1 MLHAPLAAACGIIIP
16 NVARFGG
23 FVVQHQVSVA
33 SSEAMVQELQI
44 GQGAHVEVTI
54 DFDPSQ
60 QASKGAVGELL
71 EWIVPAALAS
81 AVPDSA
87 TYPYEAMTVSVGPNL
102 ILEEFTVNRRID
114 IGDDQVDLSPLFQ
127 FLCPT
132 SNAGQQVCDWLWV
145 QGNAPNSISPPNI
158 VALDDSVVVGAQ
170 KGVNLILTAE
180 STALSGPSV
189 PLQPGGEQD
198 MSPLTENSVLVL
210 DLIDLTAGG
219 GVITDPNKAVVAQIR
234 LYVAIDTAEVS
245 YSPTGGAVPA
255 LSRRGGA
262 VLVLGVLALGLISLS
277 VPGRRLSR

>member
-1 MLHAPLAAACGIIIP
+1 
-16 NVARFGG
+16 
-23 FVVQHQVSVA
+23 
-33 SSEAMVQELQI
+33 MVQELEI

-54 DFDPSQ
+54 DFDASQ

-127 FLCPT
+127 VLCPS
-132 SNAGQQVCDWLWV
+132 SNAGQQVCDWVWV
-145 QGNAPNSISPPNI
+145 QGNAPNSVYPPDF
-158 VALDDSVVVGAQ
+158 VALDDGVVEGAQ

-189 PLQPGGEQD
+189 PVQPSGEQD

-210 DLIDLTAGG
+210 DLIDVSQGG
-219 GVITDPNKAVVAQIR
+219 GVITNPDKGVVALIR
-234 LYVAIDTAEVS
+234 LYVIIDTAEVS
-245 YSPTGGAVPA
+245 YSPAGGAVPA
-255 LSRRGGA
+255 LSDQGGA
-262 VLVLGVLALGLISLS
+262 VLVLVVLALGLISLS